1 MTVLG
6 HAARF
11 HDKMTPRTQSHA
23 PGHGHGPDANPSPH
37 SPMAYSAGHQI
48 VVDDPTNGKR
58 LASRAVG
65 VALGIAAV
73 VGVGLAVMPR
83 ADDGGTW
90 RNTFALRVD
99 QSQVRLFKIGEVSL
113 GLKPEAIYALP
124 TRPYFGRTGDGR
136 VTAEFALDGG
146 AYTVWFTPDR
156 EGRRAQR
163 IRFAKTFD
171 GATAEDILK
180 TQVSVFGSPVETE
193 CSRLLA
199 HLGRNHCRY
208 AWNRSDGTAATLTL
222 RSVAPAVGAPRTE
235 MVLSLSAPP
244 KVVARPQ
251 RRGTAGMSL

>member
-23 PGHGHGPDANPSPH
+23 PGHGPDSDPSPH
-37 SPMAYSAGHQI
+37 SPMAYAAGHQI
-48 VVDDPTNGKR
+48 VADDSTGGKR
-58 LASRAVG
+58 PAPRAVG
-65 VALGIAAV
+65 VFLGIAAV
-73 VGVGLAVMPR
+73 VGVGLAVMPG

-90 RNTFALRVD
+90 RDAFALRIGH
-99 QSQVRLFKIGEVSL
+99 SQIRLLKIGEVSL

-136 VTAEFALDGG
+136 VTAEFAMDGG
-146 AYTVWFTPDR
+146 AYTVWFTPDQ

-180 TQVSVFGSPVETE
+180 TQVSLFGSPVETE

-199 HLGRNHCRY
+199 HLGRKHCRY
-208 AWNRSDGTAATLTL
+208 AWNRADGTAATLTL
-222 RSVAPAVGAPRTE
+222 RSVAPAVGASRTE
-235 MVLSLSAPP
+235 MVLSLSAPS
-244 KVVARPQ
+244 KVVTRPQ